1 MENLRPQVD
10 RIELNG
16 RSFVFK
22 CYLKMKAF
30 SYRCVN
36 HYTHSCKFLLT
47 IPLTAGNY
55 DPETWK
61 FISANGA
68 FQASKEGHS
77 IACSNYSKENM
88 DSIPTS
94 IQESL
99 NNSQYKNKR
108 QPIQIISPQLKNQ
121 KSNLTEGEMES
132 ENEVPFEFQEDGEE
146 NNSYLYEDEEQED
159 VNQEQANEYDSEDLF
174 I

>member
-1 MENLRPQVD
+1 MLHQDFEDNDDFLSEEMLIKFNKIQKEVTSRKKKKDDVHVD
-10 RIELNG
+10 L
-16 RSFVFK
+16 
-22 CYLKMKAF
+22 
-30 SYRCVN
+30 
-36 HYTHSCKFLLT
+36 
-47 IPLTAGNY
+47 
-55 DPETWK
+55 D
-61 FISANGA
+61 
-68 FQASKEGHS
+68 
-77 IACSNYSKENM
+77 SKENM

-146 NNSYLYEDEEQED
+146 NNSYLYEDEEQEV

>member
-1 MENLRPQVD
+1 VEQTFSTLKWIRNHLRSNLKEKTVESLIMLHQDFEDNDDFLSEEMLIKFNKIQKEVTSRKKKKDDVHVD
-10 RIELNG
+10 L
-16 RSFVFK
+16 
-22 CYLKMKAF
+22 
-30 SYRCVN
+30 
-36 HYTHSCKFLLT
+36 
-47 IPLTAGNY
+47 
-55 DPETWK
+55 D
-61 FISANGA
+61 
-68 FQASKEGHS
+68 
-77 IACSNYSKENM
+77 SKENM

-159 VNQEQANEYDSEDLF
+159 VNQEHAKEYDSEDLF